1 MKTWRAW
8 MLIILL
14 LCNLLVFVPYNDNT
28 VKAVYWDDTW
38 SYYRTLTIDHTKID
52 NSLSG
57 FPVLVVVPTAVG
69 SIADDGDSLRFLD
82 TDYTELPYEIEYFDA
97 SGDSFV
103 WVNVTRISA
112 STDTVFY
119 MFYNN
124 SAASDNQNP
133 SDVWDVNYSGVY
145 HMNGSSYDKIYD
157 MTINRN
163 DVTGEVGDPSY
174 QQTGGIGYCMYFD
187 GGDDYISGSTE
198 FGVNDNCTIEVYAKA
213 DGSQGSNSVFDTG
226 GSRGTGDGINMAF
239 SSTAVGMHVRD
250 AEVNK
255 KYDKSYNVD
264 TTIWRYAGFSAWDST
279 SKYQVG
285 GASGDGSLTT
295 YSLSSDLRNFIIGSQ
310 FDGGNDFKGWIDELR
325 ISNISRN
332 ASWLKASSYSVH
344 NTLVSIGDES
354 DQNYVAVTNP
364 NPADDEIQI
373 DAGDYGNYT
382 HTIDVNESAHGRT
395 MNLTWRWSSDGVTW
409 YWFGENNTVNNGTYE
424 MNNTGNFTLANH
436 TYYWNVTVYD
446 GYDTEGSLYTFTTLS
461 DDVGNPT
468 GVSTNYLNNEL
479 GFNWT
484 LGYRNDYVVLVSN
497 NGSYATSVGQTG
509 SVTVYNNTGTST
521 IDTGVS
527 SGVYYTLFGYNS
539 TDSNYSNGVN
549 INWGGM
555 AINCYDEETGGG
567 LTFDVFITDESGS
580 STYQQYAATNTL
592 YLNLGDIPT
601 GDNVA
606 VQISANSSYDS
617 MSEYFDGYQRDGL
630 NRQNSTTTYIQL
642 TKEPLNYSC
651 VTVTTLNA
659 SGNTVDTPSFVQ
671 SGTIITIY
679 PDASNEFDS
688 VYINYT
694 YTQYKPRLFY
704 FDISVNSYY
713 TLDAY
718 LASAETTELY
728 VLRVLNEYDNGV
740 NDASITIRRFIDGAF
755 RNVSILNTD
764 GGGYAQTY
772 LVSDILYK
780 VIIEHSDYDTEY
792 ADFVPDPLVRTKDFY
807 LTFITPSWIDELTFS
822 SAIDFKF
829 ERSGTTLFINYSDI
843 TGFTSD
849 VYVFIIGE
857 NYTTGEWYFVDDY
870 STTGNFSIT
879 VNNVNSSNQHKAIF
893 YVNHSVWDAFSPYIR
908 NLYVLGD
915 SAALTSGD
923 WLDNLFELNY
933 GYNPIGWSNTFG
945 FLLMCYGMFS
955 FGQRGSGMAMVL
967 TGFLLGFVNSVIG
980 LTAIGVLVP
989 ALFIL
994 VGIMVVWANARKEGG

>member
-1 MKTWRAW
+1 
-8 MLIILL
+8 
-14 LCNLLVFVPYNDNT
+14 
-28 VKAVYWDDTW
+28 
-38 SYYRTLTIDHTKID
+38 
-52 NSLSG
+52 
-57 FPVLVVVPTAVG
+57 
-69 SIADDGDSLRFLD
+69 
-82 TDYTELPYEIEYFDA
+82 
-97 SGDSFV
+97 
-103 WVNVTRISA
+103 
-112 STDTVFY
+112 
-119 MFYNN
+119 
-124 SAASDNQNP
+124 
-133 SDVWDVNYSGVY
+133 
-145 HMNGSSYDKIYD
+145 
-157 MTINRN
+157 
-163 DVTGEVGDPSY
+163 
-174 QQTGGIGYCMYFD
+174 
-187 GGDDYISGSTE
+187 
-198 FGVNDNCTIEVYAKA
+198 
-213 DGSQGSNSVFDTG
+213 
-226 GSRGTGDGINMAF
+226 
-239 SSTAVGMHVRD
+239 
-250 AEVNK
+250 
-255 KYDKSYNVD
+255 
-264 TTIWRYAGFSAWDST
+264 
-279 SKYQVG
+279 
-285 GASGDGSLTT
+285 
-295 YSLSSDLRNFIIGSQ
+295 
-310 FDGGNDFKGWIDELR
+310 
-325 ISNISRN
+325 
-332 ASWLKASSYSVH
+332 
-344 NTLVSIGDES
+344 
-354 DQNYVAVTNP
+354 
-364 NPADDEIQI
+364 
-373 DAGDYGNYT
+373 
-382 HTIDVNESAHGRT
+382 
-395 MNLTWRWSSDGVTW
+395 
-409 YWFGENNTVNNGTYE
+409 
-424 MNNTGNFTLANH
+424 
-436 TYYWNVTVYD
+436 
-446 GYDTEGSLYTFTTLS
+446 
-461 DDVGNPT
+461 
-468 GVSTNYLNNEL
+468 
-479 GFNWT
+479 
-484 LGYRNDYVVLVSN
+484 
-497 NGSYATSVGQTG
+497 
-509 SVTVYNNTGTST
+509 
-521 IDTGVS
+521 
-527 SGVYYTLFGYNS
+527 
-539 TDSNYSNGVN
+539 
-549 INWGGM
+549 
-555 AINCYDEETGGG
+555 
-567 LTFDVFITDESGS
+567 
-580 STYQQYAATNTL
+580 
-592 YLNLGDIPT
+592 
-601 GDNVA
+601 
-606 VQISANSSYDS
+606 

-728 VLRVLNEYDNGV
+728 VLRVLNEYDDGV